1 MKFLNLYPF
10 YRATDRKI
18 IVVTVGD
25 HPEWS
30 SIPHGLTFDVSDK
43 LPNYPY
49 AWSQTHVCKIPVI
62 QEEINAAYQGSIN
75 SRWEDV
81 GIEQNAKLCG
91 VYDDLVVYMYSETG
105 DAQQELG
112 ELETLIPEDLYL
124 WS

>member
-1 MKFLNLYPF
+1 MQFLNLYPF

-18 IVVTVGD
+18 IVITTRD

-30 SIPHGLTFDVSDK
+30 SVPHGLTFDVSDE

-49 AWSQTHVCKIPVI
+49 AWSQTHVSIIPVI
-62 QEEINAAYQGSIN
+62 QEEIYAAYQGSIKG
-75 SRWEDV
+75 RWEDV

-91 VYDDLVVYMYSETG
+91 VYEDLVVYMYSEIS